1 MTTAIGD
8 PCSPLARL
16 KFATGD
22 ELASE
27 SFRHSEPT
35 PLPLYNSATF
45 NRILHSFTLLSRG
58 EAEQI
63 DRDFTTPL
71 SLSALSLQHR
81 PAFPWVDTALEIT
94 RSTSE
99 VGLPFPSQ
107 YPLRAKLLKHKTGAG
122 ATPTTHLVDS
132 ALGVKVLT
140 LN

>member
-8 PCSPLARL
+8 PCSRL

-45 NRILHSFTLLSRG
+45 NRILQRSVAAFFIPFTLLSRG

-71 SLSALSLQHR
+71 SLSSLSLQYQ
-81 PAFPWVDTALEIT
+81 PAFPWVYRALEVS
-94 RSTSE
+94 RSTSG

-107 YPLRAKLLKHKTGAG
+107 YPLRAKLLKA
-122 ATPTTHLVDS
+122 
-132 ALGVKVLT
+132 
-140 LN
+140 